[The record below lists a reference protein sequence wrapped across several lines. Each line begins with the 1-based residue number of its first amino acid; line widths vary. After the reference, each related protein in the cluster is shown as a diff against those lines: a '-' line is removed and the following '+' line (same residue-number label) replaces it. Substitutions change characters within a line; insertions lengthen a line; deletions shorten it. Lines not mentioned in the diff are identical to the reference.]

1 MRYTAAFLAILGLIL
16 LFKAFFQLNLSMQAR
31 DAEIWRN
38 DSIRSMEKRMTE
50 AEIRRVLEP
59 DLSVRLDEEPDLSD
73 LHKYLSYYL
82 GADVSVA
89 KPLRIQWFTTAA
101 CGASSLI
108 WSIGLIV
115 MSRRTAAKNSASFW

>member
-16 LFKAFFQLNLSMQAR
+16 LFKAIVQLDLSVGAQ
-31 DAEIWRN
+31 DAENWRN
-38 DSIRSMEKRMTE
+38 GSIRSMEHKMTE
-50 AEIRRVLEP
+50 TEIRRVLEP
-59 DLSVRLDEEPDLSD
+59 DLSVRLHEPDLSD

-89 KPLRIQWFTTAA
+89 KPLRSQWFTTAA
-101 CGASSLI
+101 CGAASLL

-115 MSRRTAAKNSASFW
+115 TSRRTATKNSESFW